1 MITAIKI
8 LIERFFPCFQV
19 SHTLKNLV
27 KLLKINNGP
36 ELHARQG
43 MNKMDDKYEI
53 YYVQDYQYDLYNK
66 CASTINSNGDVVIFL
81 KL

>member
-8 LIERFFPCFQV
+8 LIERFFLNVQV

-43 MNKMDDKYEI
+43 MNKMDDKYEKYTMSKITSMI
-53 YYVQDYQYDLYNK
+53 YITNVLQQ
-66 CASTINSNGDVVIFL
+66 
-81 KL
+81 

>member
-1 MITAIKI
+1 MER
-8 LIERFFPCFQV
+8 LIERFCFVLV

-53 YYVQDYQYDLYNK
+53 HYVQDYQYDF
-66 CASTINSNGDVVIFL
+66 I
-81 KL
+81 